1 MRRSIDFEWYKVF
14 YEVALRGSVSGA
26 ATDMSV
32 SQPAV
37 SQSIRNLEQAFGVRL
52 FRRRSRGV
60 ELTETGRELYSYVR
74 ESYRLLKLGER
85 AVYGL
90 LEKSAGSLL
99 VAAPEDLGS
108 YYLTPLFRS
117 FKERYPDFQ
126 LQCQTLHSGAVVDQ
140 VRSGSLEAGFVT
152 LPVDTR
158 DLELVPLMEIEDV
171 FVTAP
176 SSPLLKGNP
185 PGPRELLGE
194 PLAAPSAQSTAGQT
208 LNQWLAPPADWS
220 PVYISSNPEGI
231 RRFVA
236 AGLGVGFLPATVLET
251 DESETVAVL
260 AVNPAH
266 KKPETRRGAFIY
278 SRKPLLSEGVR
289 SLRSLL
295 AELYP

>member
-90 LEKSAGSLL
+90 LEKSAGNLL

-108 YYLTPLFRS
+108 YYLTSLFRS
-117 FKERYPDFQ
+117 FRERYPDFQ
-126 LQCQTLHSGAVVDQ
+126 LQCRTLESGAVVDQ
-140 VRSGSLEAGFVT
+140 VRSGSLEAGFIT
-152 LPVDTR
+152 LPADTG
-158 DLELVPLMEIEDV
+158 ELGVIPLMDIEDV

-176 SSPLLKGNP
+176 ASPLLKGKP
-185 PGPRELLGE
+185 PGSLELLNE
-194 PLAAPSAQSTAGQT
+194 PLAVPPAQSTAGQI
-208 LNQWLAPPADWS
+208 LNNWLSPPADWS

-231 RRFVA
+231 RRFAA
-236 AGLGVGFLPATVLET
+236 AGLGVGFLPATVLEA
-251 DESETVAVL
+251 DSSEAVAVL
-260 AVNPAH
+260 KLSGESP
-266 KKPETRRGAFIY
+266 PPRQGAFVF
-278 SRKPLLSEGVR
+278 SPRPMLSEGVR
-289 SLRSLL
+289 NLKELL
-295 AELYP
+295 TDLYP